1 VLLKQARM
9 VRLWNLSSGLTS
21 SIKSFFVWIPVGWGP
36 MVRITDLQRGSRTR
50 IFVERRLN
58 VPLSPR
64 SCTKTRSDGEQGRPF
79 QIPFLIVRSKRA
91 RLVMPPARKEH
102 GGAPIGRGELT
113 ADQCASPMLSV
124 TNGCPV

>member
-1 VLLKQARM
+1 MLLKQARM

-21 SIKSFFVWIPVGWGP
+21 SIKSFFVFSSWLGAHGADHRLAA
-36 MVRITDLQRGSRTR
+36 RIQNADLCK
-50 IFVERRLN
+50 RRLN

-64 SCTKTRSDGEQGRPF
+64 ICTKTRSDGEQGRPF